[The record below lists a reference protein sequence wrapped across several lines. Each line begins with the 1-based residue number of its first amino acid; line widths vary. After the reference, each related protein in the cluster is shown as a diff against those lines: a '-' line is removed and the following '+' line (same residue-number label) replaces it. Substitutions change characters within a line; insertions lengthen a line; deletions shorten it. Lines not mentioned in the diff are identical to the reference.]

1 MITAGYATLAE
12 FREYVSEDASQ
23 NDHDSNYEQCVTSA
37 SRAVDNYCGL
47 PPGRF
52 LLDSAATARTYLAG
66 GSWPLQIDPIGDV
79 ATAVVKTGTG
89 DGSFGTTLTVTTNYI
104 FEPLNAIADG
114 EPVTRIRRS
123 DGQLWP
129 TSLYGAPQ
137 VQITARWGWPVVPAP
152 VRQATLQAAA
162 ELWKRKDAPFGVVQ
176 SVEFGPIRLSKDA
189 MASVSSLLARYQ
201 TGVAAVALA

>member
-1 MITAGYATLAE
+1 MSDIRDTGNRNLTQPRHRLDLHVIDQSAQRPVRPVQG
-12 FREYVSEDASQ
+12 V
-23 NDHDSNYEQCVTSA
+23 HD
-37 SRAVDNYCGL
+37 L
-47 PPGRF
+47 
-52 LLDSAATARTYLAG
+52 
-66 GSWPLQIDPIGDV
+66 IGDV

-89 DGSFGTTLTVTTNYI
+89 NGSYPTTLTVTTNYI
-104 FEPLNAIADG
+104 FEPLNADADG

-152 VRQATLQAAA
+152 VRQATLQAAS
-162 ELWKRKDAPFGVVQ
+162 ELWTRRNTPLGVLQ

-189 MASVSSLLARYQ
+189 MASVSSLLSRYQ